1 MELLATAI
9 IPPNSPSDIMLVP
22 CLPGSSANRRG
33 VAVARVSRPPLTAWL
48 CTAIN
53 QLLAGASPDH
63 PRPTGKL
70 IECGAFSS
78 DGAQVW
84 AGDWYGHGHRL
95 LVAQCPNAETAA
107 QVAER
112 LQTLLEGY

>member
-22 CLPGSSANRRG
+22 CLPGSSATGRG

-48 CTAIN
+48 CGAIN
-53 QLLAGASPDH
+53 QLLVGAFPDH

-70 IECGAFSS
+70 IERGAFAY
-78 DGAQVW
+78 DGTQVW
-84 AGDWYGHGHRL
+84 AEDWYGHGNRVAVACCADVEAARRL
-95 LVAQCPNAETAA
+95 AEH
-107 QVAER
+107 
-112 LQTLLEGY
+112 LQSLLD